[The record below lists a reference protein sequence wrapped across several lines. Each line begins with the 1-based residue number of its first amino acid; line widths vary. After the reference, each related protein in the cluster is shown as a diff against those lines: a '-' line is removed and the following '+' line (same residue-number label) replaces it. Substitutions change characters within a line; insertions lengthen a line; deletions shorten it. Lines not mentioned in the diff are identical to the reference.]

1 MIMSVKNETRNP
13 ERFKRMG
20 EPKISISYKR
30 FREILKE
37 EGGSI
42 TTLHKLAE
50 LEEKGISRVYYTKL
64 LRGGRIPESV
74 WIHTTAVIPRLAE
87 AVGPVD
93 GERHVDPDFI
103 GLESGQVFVDEWKSE
118 SDAPCVEEPAPKPNV
133 PNDDAVNAV
142 HTIDAVCAIAAC
154 LYKHD
159 LEPRIAAEL
168 SVQVFNALR
177 KEGII

>member
-13 ERFKRMG
+13 NRFKRMG
-20 EPKISISYKR
+20 EPKVTISYKK

-42 TTLHKLAE
+42 TTLHKLSE
-50 LEEKGISRVYYTKL
+50 LDSVGISRVYYTKL

-93 GERHVDPDFI
+93 GERPLPEDFA
-103 GLESGQVFVDEWKSE
+103 GLETGNVAEEVS
-118 SDAPCVEEPAPKPNV
+118 VEERNPEEEFVPEKPMT
-133 PNDDAVNAV
+133 DDAINAV
-142 HTIDAVCAIAAC
+142 HTIDAVCTIAAC
-154 LYKHD
+154 LYKHH
-159 LEPRIAAEL
+159 LEPRAAAEL

-177 KEGII
+177 KEGLL

>member
-1 MIMSVKNETRNP
+1 MIMSVKNEVRNP
-13 ERFKRMG
+13 NRYKRMG
-20 EPKISISYKR
+20 EPKISISYKK
-30 FREILKE
+30 FRQILKE

-50 LEEKGISRVYYTKL
+50 LDSVGISRVYYTKL

-93 GERHVDPDFI
+93 GERPLPEDFA
-103 GLESGQVFVDEWKSE
+103 GLETLSASVKEAVEAQT
-118 SDAPCVEEPAPKPNV
+118 VEEPAPEP
-133 PNDDAVNAV
+133 DAPSADAINAV
-142 HTIDAVCAIAAC
+142 RTIDAVCAIAAC
-154 LYKHD
+154 LYRHD
-159 LEPRIAAEL
+159 LEPRAAAEL

-177 KEGII
+177 KEGIL